1 MPNPT
6 KRWILFLVAT
16 VGLAACGGTTT
27 PSSPAT
33 AGATSTASPAG
44 GATPGITVTAHD
56 FGFDPTALTVA
67 PGASVTLTFV
77 NTGAVKHNVTATA
90 ANVNLD
96 GDAGTTQTTT
106 FTAPQSGT
114 ISFHCQYHP
123 TKMTGTITVGTAAAS
138 GPSAGPSPSPA
149 TTGGY

>member
-1 MPNPT
+1 MAKPT
-6 KRWILFLVAT
+6 KRWILFLAAT
-16 VGLAACGGTTT
+16 AGLAACGGTTT
-27 PSSPAT
+27 PSPPAT
-33 AGATSTASPAG
+33 AGATGTASPAG
-44 GATPGITVTAHD
+44 GATPGITVIAHD

-90 ANVNLD
+90 VHVNLD
-96 GDAGTTQTTT
+96 GDAGTTHTTT

-114 ISFHCQYHP
+114 ISFHCEYHP
-123 TKMTGTITVGTAAAS
+123 TKMTGTITVGAAAAS
-138 GPSAGPSPSPA
+138 SSSAPSPSPA